1 MGTLE
6 PDLVLVN
13 GRVYTVDDDFSTA
26 AAIAIREDTIVDVGS
41 TDDVRRLSGDD
52 TKVVDLEGRTV
63 VPGFM
68 DSHLHP
74 IYAGKNL
81 PQVQFGDCSS
91 VAEVLARV
99 KERADT
105 LPAGEWFRASNHWT
119 PDALQERRLPYR
131 QELDSVAPE
140 NPFWVNTAFHRA
152 TANSLALDACAINR
166 DTPERFAG
174 GSGYVFKDP
183 ETGEPNGHLL
193 ETAMFSV
200 MQQQPPESV
209 DQVLEGIDRV
219 QDLFLQNGITS
230 VIDQG
235 DVGPPFRN
243 FQLMQGLQREGKLKL
258 RWRMNHIGFEMAEM
272 PVEAIPDHIASLRV
286 LSGFGNDWLRMG
298 ALGELVLDGFVED
311 NFSREPYAEDMFG
324 EGWRGILLYR
334 PDTIMAICKAAA
346 ENGLQMNVHVQGDGA
361 LDLALDTFETIHTDS
376 PIKGLRWTLE
386 HGALTPTETNLR
398 QCKEMGVV
406 LSTQQPLYYWHS
418 YDAIRFLGQE
428 AENFFPNRTWHENG
442 VLLRGGSDFD
452 TAPLSP
458 LLGIWTI
465 VTRQNILGD
474 VVGASQSL
482 SREEALR
489 MYTRNG
495 AISVFE
501 DDVKGSIEPG
511 KLADL
516 TVLSGDLMSVPE
528 DGIKDVE
535 VVGTIVGGS
544 VAFDPDGLFGR

>member
-1 MGTLE
+1 MGILE
-6 PDLVLVN
+6 PDFILVN
-13 GRVYTVDDDFSTA
+13 GRVYTVDDSFSTA
-26 AAIAIREDTIVDVGS
+26 EAIAIKGETIVRVGS
-41 TDDVRRLSGDD
+41 TDDVRSLSGAD
-52 TKVVDLEGRTV
+52 TRVVDLEGRTV

-81 PQVQFGDCSS
+81 PQVQFGECSS
-91 VAEVLARV
+91 VADVLARV
-99 KERADT
+99 KERADA
-105 LPAGEWFRASNHWT
+105 LPAGEWFRGSNHWT
-119 PDALQERRLPYR
+119 PDALQEQRLPYR
-131 QELDSVAPE
+131 QELDGVAPE

-152 TANSLALDACAINR
+152 TANTLALEACGITS

-174 GSGYVFKDP
+174 GTGYVFKDP

-193 ETAMFSV
+193 ETAMFCV
-200 MQQQPPESV
+200 MQQEPPPSV
-209 DQVLEGIDRV
+209 DEILEGIDRV

-235 DVGPPFRN
+235 DVGPPFGN
-243 FQLMQGLQREGKLKL
+243 FQLMQKLHREGKLKV
-258 RWRMNHIGFEMAEM
+258 RWRMNHIGFEMADM
-272 PVEAIPDHIASLRV
+272 PVEAVPDHIASLRV

-311 NFSREPYAEDMFG
+311 NYSREPYAEETFG

-334 PDTIMAICKAAA
+334 PDTILAICMAAA
-346 ENGLQMNVHVQGDGA
+346 QNGLQMNVHVQGDGA
-361 LDLALDTFETIHTDS
+361 LDLALDTFESIHRDN
-376 PIKGLRWTLE
+376 PINGLRWSLE
-386 HGALTPTETNLR
+386 HGALTPTENNLR

-418 YDAIRFLGQE
+418 HDAIRFLGLE

-442 VLLRGGSDFD
+442 ILLRGGSDFD

-458 LLGIWTI
+458 LFGIWTI
-465 VTRQNILGD
+465 VTRRNILGD

-482 SREEALR
+482 PREEALR

-495 AISVFE
+495 AIAVFE

-516 TVLSGDLMSVPE
+516 TVLSDDLMSVPE
-528 DGIKDVE
+528 DRIKDIAVTAT
-535 VVGTIVGGS
+535 VVGGR
-544 VAFDPDGLFGR
+544 AAYDPEGVLEG